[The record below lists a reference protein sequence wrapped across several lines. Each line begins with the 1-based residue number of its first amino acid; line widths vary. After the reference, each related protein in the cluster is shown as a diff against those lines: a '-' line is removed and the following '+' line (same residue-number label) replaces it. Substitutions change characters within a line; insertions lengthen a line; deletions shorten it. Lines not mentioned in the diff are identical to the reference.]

1 MRERMQRDASIKPRN
16 NGRAQSPEDQALPVK
31 TEGEVRRA
39 GFWVRGVAA
48 IIDLILLA
56 IPFAVFVSFLSVGM
70 GISNAFLDLRPG
82 VAPLQI
88 LARFGP
94 TFLFVSLCFFVVLGW
109 IYFAGMESSRWR
121 ATCGKRLM
129 GIYVGD
135 PNARRVSFWRAS
147 LRFAG
152 GRLLAHVPYVG
163 SYYFLLDCLWVG
175 VTPGKRAIHD
185 RVSGCV
191 VFRESVDRAFVR

>member
-1 MRERMQRDASIKPRN
+1 MERIASSEPRRT
-16 NGRAQSPEDQALPVK
+16 GRPQQAPPLQAEAELP
-31 TEGEVRRA
+31 RA
-39 GFWVRGVAA
+39 GFWVRGGAA

-56 IPFAVFVSFLSVGM
+56 IPFSVFVSLLSVGM

-82 VAPLQI
+82 VAPLEV

-94 TFLFVSLCFFVVLGW
+94 SFLFASLCFFALLGW
-109 IYFAGMESSRWR
+109 VYFAGMESSRWR

-135 PNARRVSFWRAS
+135 LSGRRVDFWRAS

-152 GRLLAHVPYVG
+152 GRLLMHVPYVG
-163 SYYFLLDCLWVG
+163 SYYFLVDCLWVG
-175 VTPGKRAIHD
+175 VTPGKRAVHD
-185 RVSGCV
+185 LVSGCV
-191 VFRESVDRAFVR
+191 VLRENVDQTFVL